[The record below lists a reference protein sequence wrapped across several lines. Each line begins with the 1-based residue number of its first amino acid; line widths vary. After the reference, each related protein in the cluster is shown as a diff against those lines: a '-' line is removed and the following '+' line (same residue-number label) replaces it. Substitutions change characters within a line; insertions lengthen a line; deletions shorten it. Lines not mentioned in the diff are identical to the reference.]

1 MCIAT
6 IAKQLDHTHLQ
17 ELQRVFQSLDA
28 SGDGVLQLEE
38 VRRGFKQILGS
49 DCPGS
54 AEVDD
59 LFHAVDLEGSGSID
73 FTEFVAAG
81 LGQRAS
87 QQDDD

>member
-1 MCIAT
+1 MKRSKEEMKKEEDEEEDKEMA
-6 IAKQLDHTHLQ
+6 L
-17 ELQRVFQSLDA
+17 A